1 MEKRLKQENMESSAM
16 SEDEKAKVVKHH
28 QQQIA
33 SLDREMAAEKARQQE
48 IMKEKMAERRMRVR
62 QQEEKIKEDAAKAE
76 QKLRE
81 ELQSKVHAAEAEQ
94 LAQIAASEMDK
105 EKVVKAAQVM
115 LRERHRREM
124 LEMNARHM
132 ADVAQATSS
141 ALQQLEISYSQR
153 IKDAEA
159 NHQRAIEGLSGEELD
174 KAKLA
179 HKAALD
185 RLNEKFKLEQTSVEG
200 RALQD
205 VADKHK
211 QEVAMFERR
220 REAELRQGANGEII
234 DMDPLNSAS
243 DDIAAQV
250 LEQTRIV
257 NEDKKLALEKLYAEK
272 EKFMADERLK
282 AIAEE
287 EAFLAGLQE
296 EKKKAIAAL
305 TAQQQRELDAQK
317 KQLMEIQSVEERELI
332 IKRHQAKA
340 QSIEDDLKAER
351 SKQDRAAAERFE
363 KMKQR
368 KAELRK
374 NKVIADMSTES
385 EKSQALVLEKRL
397 VRQQTLR
404 LDTEVKQREA
414 IQKVIFLWQQ
424 TNPQIRAEH
433 VKLKAVRRFKELL
446 DQRICRLGSIE
457 SRRVHRSPASSS
469 LSCEPEDIRRVLVQ
483 LTGAGLQPSQSSSAQ
498 LSGSM
503 AIQVEEAFLAG
514 LQEEKKK
521 TLAALVAQQES
532 QFSFVQSFKVCSQE
546 ILLAICFFKLFP
558 QGILDQFQ
566 TSVKCEESDII
577 SEAACRS
584 DKITRIKAD
593 IARVEEVIS
602 KTEAALEQVR
612 YRQHL
617 LASCCS

>member
-1 MEKRLKQENMESSAM
+1 MSQLLSHGLKNAP
-16 SEDEKAKVVKHH
+16 
-28 QQQIA
+28 
-33 SLDREMAAEKARQQE
+33 
-48 IMKEKMAERRMRVR
+48 
-62 QQEEKIKEDAAKAE
+62 
-76 QKLRE
+76 
-81 ELQSKVHAAEAEQ
+81 EQ
-94 LAQIAASEMDK
+94 LLRWDHEGASEN
-105 EKVVKAAQVM
+105 AG
-115 LRERHRREM
+115 LLSRR
-124 LEMNARHM
+124 
-132 ADVAQATSS
+132 
-141 ALQQLEISYSQR
+141 
-153 IKDAEA
+153 
-159 NHQRAIEGLSGEELD
+159 
-174 KAKLA
+174 
-179 HKAALD
+179 
-185 RLNEKFKLEQTSVEG
+185 
-200 RALQD
+200 
-205 VADKHK
+205 K
-211 QEVAMFERR
+211 QEVALFERR

-446 DQRICRLGSIE
+446 DQRIHRLGSIE
-457 SRRVHRSPASSS
+457 SRRVHRAPASSGPAFSMSDSALQEQFTDMRSS
-469 LSCEPEDIRRVLVQ
+469 LSRELEDIKRLLVE
-483 LTGAGLQPSQSSSAQ
+483 LAGAGLKPSQPSSAQ
-498 LSGSM
+498 TSGSGGS
-503 AIQVEEAFLAG
+503 ASAPA
-514 LQEEKKK
+514 KKK
-521 TLAALVAQQES
+521 
-532 QFSFVQSFKVCSQE
+532 
-546 ILLAICFFKLFP
+546 
-558 QGILDQFQ
+558 
-566 TSVKCEESDII
+566 
-577 SEAACRS
+577 
-584 DKITRIKAD
+584 
-593 IARVEEVIS
+593 
-602 KTEAALEQVR
+602 
-612 YRQHL
+612 
-617 LASCCS
+617 